1 MNSLFLRNWKRFLAW
16 GMAKA
21 NEADEQ
27 AIKLCDCQDYATMAE
42 LKRSLLGNLQG
53 RVLEIGPGSGL
64 NLSYYPKDIH
74 WIGVE
79 LNPFTQTYLQEEAQ
93 QLGLKH
99 IDFRTGSAE
108 QLDVEDNSIDAVVS
122 TYVLCAVTNLT
133 ESLQEILRVL
143 KPGGH
148 FLFIEHVAA
157 KEATWTRRLQGWVR
171 PVWKVVFDGCHPDR
185 ETGLALQNAGFK
197 QVHYQQFQV
206 AIPIVSPHIAGV
218 AIK

>member
-1 MNSLFLRNWKRFLAW
+1 MS
-16 GMAKA
+16 KA
-21 NEADEQ
+21 INADEET
-27 AIKLCDCQDYATMAE
+27 IKLQGCQDYATMAE

-64 NLSYYPKDIH
+64 NLSYYPKEIY

-79 LNPFTQTYLQEEAQ
+79 LNPFTQTYLQQEAQ
-93 QLGLKH
+93 RLCLKH

-108 QLDVEDNSIDAVVS
+108 QLDVEDNSVDAVVS
-122 TYVLCAVTNLT
+122 TYVLCAVANLKG
-133 ESLQEILRVL
+133 SLQEILRVL

-157 KEATWTRRLQGWVR
+157 KEGTWTRRLQGWIQ
-171 PVWKVVFDGCHPDR
+171 PIWKVLFDGCHPDR
-185 ETGLALQNAGFK
+185 ETGLALEKAGFK
-197 QVHYQQFQV
+197 QVYYQQFQI
-206 AIPIVSPHIAGV
+206 AIPIVSPHIAGI